1 MSTGEKIME
10 SSQYS
15 MPQDLA
21 VEENKTIEQ
30 LNSTER
36 QRLEEIA
43 KSINITDSNAIIQ
56 FGVGP
61 QTKVSEFSDQVLKE
75 VQTKDIGHSGEILNN
90 LMLKIK
96 ELDVES
102 LAKEESVLSKIPILS
117 SLVSS
122 SKKFFAK
129 YETVSL
135 QIEKI
140 IDELHKARQSLL
152 KDIALLDNLY
162 AKNLE
167 YYKELNLHILAG
179 EKKLK
184 EYQEKILPELKAKA
198 EASNDQADSQK
209 YQDMVQMV
217 NRFEKKLHDLKLSK
231 MLSIQMA
238 PQIRLIQN
246 NNQILVEKIQSS
258 ILNTIPLW
266 KNQIVIA
273 MGLQRQKKALEMQ
286 KSVTDATNELLTKN
300 SEMLKQG
307 SIDIARESERG
318 IVELETLKKINSDL
332 IQTIEE
338 TLRIQDEGRQKRKQ
352 AELELI
358 KMEGEIKAKLLE
370 SKKLV

>member
-1 MSTGEKIME
+1 MGEKIME

-15 MPQDLA
+15 MPQDLTM
-21 VEENKTIEQ
+21 EENKTIEQ

-179 EKKLK
+179 EKKLR

-198 EASNDQADSQK
+198 ETSNDQAESQK

-352 AELELI
+352 AEMELI